1 MRKIDR
7 LFDIIQMLRAAN
19 RPLTAGKIAGRL
31 EVSKRTVYR
40 DIAVLQAAR
49 IPLEGAAGLGYVLR
63 SGYDMPPIGFDPDE
77 AQAAKLGLEL
87 VARTGDHG
95 LTRAARRALDKL
107 PLCRGDTIL
116 IAMPQG
122 AAFEQ
127 FDALPQVR
135 RAIQLERKI
144 HIYYTSGEG
153 RSTERVIWPLII
165 LFYPETPMLVAW
177 CELRQ
182 ALRHF
187 RFDRLGCAKTLA
199 DQFEGQGVRLRCIWT
214 AQGQDQMT

>member
-19 RPLTAGKIAGRL
+19 RPLTAGEIAGRL

-49 IPLEGAAGLGYVLR
+49 IPLEGAAGLGYMLR

-95 LTRAARRALDKL
+95 LTRAARRALD
-107 PLCRGDTIL
+107 
-116 IAMPQG
+116 
-122 AAFEQ
+122 
-127 FDALPQVR
+127 
-135 RAIQLERKI
+135 
-144 HIYYTSGEG
+144 
-153 RSTERVIWPLII
+153 
-165 LFYPETPMLVAW
+165 
-177 CELRQ
+177 
-182 ALRHF
+182 
-187 RFDRLGCAKTLA
+187 
-199 DQFEGQGVRLRCIWT
+199 
-214 AQGQDQMT
+214 